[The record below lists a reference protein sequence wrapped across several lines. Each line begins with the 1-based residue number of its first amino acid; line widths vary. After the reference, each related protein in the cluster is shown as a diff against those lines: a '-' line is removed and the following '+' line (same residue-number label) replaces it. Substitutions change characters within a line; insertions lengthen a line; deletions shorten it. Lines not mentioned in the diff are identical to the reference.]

1 MARPRPQ
8 IGPLGDAAQAERE
21 RRDLLDAQRA
31 RRDAAA
37 RSLIVKTMITSVALV
52 LLLLYLMPL
61 GYSIVTSLK
70 SKNQVSDVQAPLL
83 PSARVQFEYLGQDY
97 DVVQVPIAGETREL
111 ALVRRGRAAS
121 TFVDPADPA
130 LREIEWEGS
139 WRTLQP
145 VYQLD
150 LQWENYPRAF
160 RFINFFQLL
169 RNTLMYAIITTIAAT
184 FSAAIVA
191 YGFARFKFPFK
202 GVLFMLLISTI
213 ILPPQAT
220 LVPQYAVFFRLGWV
234 GTWLPLIIPTFFANA
249 YNVFLLRQYFLTIP
263 TELEEA
269 ARVDGAGPIRTFV
282 SIILPSQA
290 TLVPTYAVFYRLGW
304 VGTWL
309 PLIVPTFF
317 ANAYNVFLLRQYFLT
332 IPTELEEAARVDG
345 AGPIRTF
352 VSVILPQAVP
362 AMIAV
367 SLFHFFFAWNDFFGP
382 LIYLAGSQELLP
394 ISVGLFRFNGLYS
407 SEPQLI
413 QAASIMTMIIPLII
427 FFFAQRF
434 FMQGVVITGVDK

>member
-1 MARPRPQ
+1 MARPQAR
-8 IGPLGDAAQAERE
+8 IDPLGDAARAERAE
-21 RRDLLDAQRA
+21 RDLREVQQA
-31 RRDAAA
+31 RRDAAT

-52 LLLLYLMPL
+52 LLLLYLMPM

-83 PSARVQFEYLGQDY
+83 PSARVQFEYLGQAY
-97 DVVQVPIAGETREL
+97 DVVKVPMEGETREL
-111 ALVRRGRAAS
+111 ALVRRGRTAS

-130 LREIEWEGS
+130 VREIEWEGS

-145 VYQLD
+145 VYTLD
-150 LQWENYPRAF
+150 FQWENYPRAF
-160 RFINFFQLL
+160 HFINFFQLL

-202 GVLFMLLISTI
+202 GLLFMLLISTI

-282 SIILPSQA
+282 SIILP
-290 TLVPTYAVFYRLGW
+290 
-304 VGTWL
+304 
-309 PLIVPTFF
+309 
-317 ANAYNVFLLRQYFLT
+317 
-332 IPTELEEAARVDG
+332 
-345 AGPIRTF
+345 
-352 VSVILPQAVP
+352 QAVP

-382 LIYLAGSQELLP
+382 LIYLAGAQDLLP

-413 QAASIMTMIIPLII
+413 QAASIMTMLIPLTI

>member
-1 MARPRPQ
+1 MARPHPTM
-8 IGPLGDAAQAERE
+8 PLLDDAAVAERIE
-21 RRDLLDAQRA
+21 RDTRAVARA
-31 RRDAAA
+31 RRDAAN
-37 RSLIVKTMITSVALV
+37 RNLIVKTMITSVVLV

-70 SKNQVSDVQAPLL
+70 SRTQVSDVQAPVL
-83 PSARVQFEYLGQDY
+83 PSARVTYEYQGQSY
-97 DVVQVPIAGETREL
+97 DVVEVTIDGETREL
-111 ALVRRGRAAS
+111 ALVRRGRASS

-130 LREIEWEGS
+130 AGEIEWEGA

-145 VYQLD
+145 VYQPD
-150 LQWENYPRAF
+150 FRWENYPRAF
-160 RFINFFQLL
+160 QFINFFQLL
-169 RNTLMYAIITTIAAT
+169 RNTLMYAVITTIAAT
-184 FSAAIVA
+184 SSAAIVA
-191 YGFARFKFPFK
+191 YGFARFKFPFR
-202 GVLFMLLISTI
+202 GILFMLLISTI

-269 ARVDGAGPIRTFV
+269 ARVDGAGPIRTF
-282 SIILPSQA
+282 I
-290 TLVPTYAVFYRLGW
+290 
-304 VGTWL
+304 
-309 PLIVPTFF
+309 
-317 ANAYNVFLLRQYFLT
+317 
-332 IPTELEEAARVDG
+332 
-345 AGPIRTF
+345 
-352 VSVILPQAVP
+352 SVILPQAVP
-362 AMIAV
+362 ALIAV

-382 LIYLAGSQELLP
+382 LIYLAGSQDLLP

-413 QAASIMTMIIPLII
+413 QAASIMTMIIPLMI

-434 FMQGVVITGVDK
+434 FLQGVVITGVDK